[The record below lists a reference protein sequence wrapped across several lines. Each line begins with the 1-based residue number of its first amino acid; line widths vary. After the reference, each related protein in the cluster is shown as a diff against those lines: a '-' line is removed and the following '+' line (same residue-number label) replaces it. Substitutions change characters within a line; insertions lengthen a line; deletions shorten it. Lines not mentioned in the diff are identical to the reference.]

1 MNIALRPVFTA
12 QSQQKKEKKTALI
25 IKVAPRYK
33 TNNLFVD
40 STLKKRNIK
49 ENLFKIK
56 FVRTRIENVFCTMLS
71 RNHVQSQSTFFVTG
85 IKYFTI
91 SHSQSKILK
100 FFKLTPNRELIR
112 FCMKYSFCNN
122 TRCRQKTDR
131 PKS

>member
-12 QSQQKKEKKTALI
+12 QSQQKKKEKKTALI
-25 IKVAPRYK
+25 IKVALRHK

-56 FVRTRIENVFCTMLS
+56 FVGTRIENVFCTMLS

-85 IKYFTI
+85 K
-91 SHSQSKILK
+91 SIL
-100 FFKLTPNRELIR
+100 L
-112 FCMKYSFCNN
+112 
-122 TRCRQKTDR
+122 
-131 PKS
+131 